1 MINRSDFSKKLQGL
15 KADMIGRA
23 TRIVLTVTDVEE
35 VEIPDGRTGEAGRK
49 ALAIKSAEF
58 PDTPYWPNGTSINI
72 LCDVLGENEE
82 KWIGKKIPLEKVR
95 ANNPQ
100 TGREQDSL
108 WVAKQENWGDFPG
121 ITAKAPARSSPKI
134 VAKKNGSKKK

>member
-1 MINRSDFSKKLQGL
+1 MINRTDFSKKLQGL

-23 TRIVLTVTDVEE
+23 TRVVLTIDDVEE
-35 VEIPDGRTGEAGRK
+35 VEIADGRTGEGRK
-49 ALAIKSAEF
+49 ALAVKSIEF

-72 LCDVLGENEE
+72 ICDVLGEDEK

-100 TGREQDSL
+100 TGKEQDSL
-108 WVAKQENWGDFPG
+108 WVAKAENWSEFPG
-121 ITAKAPARSSPKI
+121 IAPAAKV
-134 VAKKNGSKKK
+134 VAKKNGAKKK